1 MELPDVPLFRG
12 LTADEAEAA
21 VTALRM
27 RRRAFAKGEIL
38 LEAGQRAPALGVVLA
53 GRVHME
59 HLDVWGSKTLLG
71 QAGPGDLFAETY
83 ACLPD
88 EPLRVSVVAAEN
100 GEALFLETGQLLQ
113 CGCEPWRWKLTQNL
127 LRIAARKNLG
137 LAQRSLY
144 TAPKTIRGRI
154 TAYFSVLARQNGSLR
169 FTLPFDRQQLADH
182 LGVDRSALSSTL
194 SAMQRDGLL
203 TLFEALTDAMESDA
217 CYYADAT
224 FGTKT
229 YPLVLS
235 SALHYAEKILDDTEV
250 CGIYYRELTRESGQ
264 VKNARQYDISTL
276 FTLDGIV
283 DMAAD
288 AELTDKKA
296 FIKLML
302 HPDREV

>member
-100 GEALFLETGQLLQ
+100 RRSTVFGDRAAFAVRLRAVALEANAKSFAH
-113 CGCEPWRWKLTQNL
+113 C
-127 LRIAARKNLG
+127 
-137 LAQRSLY
+137 
-144 TAPKTIRGRI
+144 
-154 TAYFSVLARQNGSLR
+154 
-169 FTLPFDRQQLADH
+169 
-182 LGVDRSALSSTL
+182 SA
-194 SAMQRDGLL
+194 
-203 TLFEALTDAMESDA
+203 
-217 CYYADAT
+217 
-224 FGTKT
+224 
-229 YPLVLS
+229 
-235 SALHYAEKILDDTEV
+235 
-250 CGIYYRELTRESGQ
+250 
-264 VKNARQYDISTL
+264 
-276 FTLDGIV
+276 
-283 DMAAD
+283 
-288 AELTDKKA
+288 
-296 FIKLML
+296 
-302 HPDREV
+302 

>member
-1 MELPDVPLFRG
+1 MENSAYLALPLFAG
-12 LTADEAEAA
+12 LTAGDIPAA
-21 VTALRM
+21 LAALDALCRP
-27 RRRAFAKGEIL
+27 FAKGETL
-38 LEAGQRAPALGVVLA
+38 LEAGQSAPALGVVLA

-154 TAYFSVLARQNGSLR
+154 TAYFSMLARQNGSLR

-203 TLFEALTDAMESDA
+203 TIDRRR
-217 CYYADAT
+217 
-224 FGTKT
+224 
-229 YPLVLS
+229 
-235 SALHYAEKILDDTEV
+235 V
-250 CGIYYRELTRESGQ
+250 CL
-264 VKNARQYDISTL
+264 
-276 FTLDGIV
+276 
-283 DMAAD
+283 
-288 AELTDKKA
+288 KKA
-296 FIKLML
+296 EGL
-302 HPDREV
+302 

>member
-38 LEAGQRAPALGVVLA
+38 LEAGQRTPALGVVLA
-53 GRVHME
+53 GR
-59 HLDVWGSKTLLG
+59 
-71 QAGPGDLFAETY
+71 
-83 ACLPD
+83 

-182 LGVDRSALSSTL
+182 LGVDRSALSNAL
-194 SAMQRDGLL
+194 SQMQKEGLL
-203 TLFEALTDAMESDA
+203 
-217 CYYADAT
+217 
-224 FGTKT
+224 
-229 YPLVLS
+229 V
-235 SALHYAEKILDDTEV
+235 I
-250 CGIYYRELTRESGQ
+250 
-264 VKNARQYDISTL
+264 
-276 FTLDGIV
+276 
-283 DMAAD
+283 
-288 AELTDKKA
+288 DK
-296 FIKLML
+296 
-302 HPDREV
+302 REVELKQVEEM

>member
-38 LEAGQRAPALGVVLA
+38 LETGQRAPALGVVL
-53 GRVHME
+53 
-59 HLDVWGSKTLLG
+59 
-71 QAGPGDLFAETY
+71 AGPGDLFAETY

-182 LGVDRSALSSTL
+182 LGVDRSALSNAL
-194 SAMQRDGLL
+194 SQMQKDGLL
-203 TLFEALTDAMESDA
+203 
-217 CYYADAT
+217 
-224 FGTKT
+224 
-229 YPLVLS
+229 V
-235 SALHYAEKILDDTEV
+235 I
-250 CGIYYRELTRESGQ
+250 
-264 VKNARQYDISTL
+264 
-276 FTLDGIV
+276 
-283 DMAAD
+283 
-288 AELTDKKA
+288 DK
-296 FIKLML
+296 
-302 HPDREV
+302 REVELKQVEEM

>member
-21 VTALRM
+21 VIALRM

-100 GEALFLETGQLLQ
+100 GEALFLETGQLLR

-182 LGVDRSALSSTL
+182 LGVDRSALSNAL
-194 SAMQRDGLL
+194 SQMQKEGLL
-203 TLFEALTDAMESDA
+203 VID
-217 CYYADAT
+217 
-224 FGTKT
+224 K
-229 YPLVLS
+229 
-235 SALHYAEKILDDTEV
+235 
-250 CGIYYRELTRESGQ
+250 REIELKQ
-264 VKNARQYDISTL
+264 VEE
-276 FTLDGIV
+276 
-283 DMAAD
+283 M
-288 AELTDKKA
+288 
-296 FIKLML
+296 
-302 HPDREV
+302 

>member
-1 MELPDVPLFRG
+1 MEQFVLTGQDKPFAPFFFCLLNSAANQLSRVAFFAAFGNRIDAKNHLPRTVFVVQRCIFIHFI
-12 LTADEAEAA
+12 
-21 VTALRM
+21 RQI
-27 RRRAFAKGEIL
+27 RRIRHHTVHL

-182 LGVDRSALSSTL
+182 LGVDRSALSNAL
-194 SAMQRDGLL
+194 SQMQKEGLL
-203 TLFEALTDAMESDA
+203 
-217 CYYADAT
+217 
-224 FGTKT
+224 
-229 YPLVLS
+229 V
-235 SALHYAEKILDDTEV
+235 I
-250 CGIYYRELTRESGQ
+250 
-264 VKNARQYDISTL
+264 
-276 FTLDGIV
+276 
-283 DMAAD
+283 
-288 AELTDKKA
+288 DK
-296 FIKLML
+296 
-302 HPDREV
+302 REVELKQVEEM

>member
-100 GEALFLETGQLLQ
+100 GEALFFETGQLLQ

-144 TAPKTIRGRI
+144 TAPQDDPR
-154 TAYFSVLARQNGSLR
+154 ADHSVLFGAGAAKRQ
-169 FTLPFDRQQLADH
+169 PA
-182 LGVDRSALSSTL
+182 V
-194 SAMQRDGLL
+194 
-203 TLFEALTDAMESDA
+203 
-217 CYYADAT
+217 YA
-224 FGTKT
+224 
-229 YPLVLS
+229 PL
-235 SALHYAEKILDDTEV
+235 
-250 CGIYYRELTRESGQ
+250 
-264 VKNARQYDISTL
+264 
-276 FTLDGIV
+276 
-283 DMAAD
+283 
-288 AELTDKKA
+288 
-296 FIKLML
+296 
-302 HPDREV
+302 

>member
-1 MELPDVPLFRG
+1 MICRFMVSLLDFVLSFYYNGSKSSVVATTCEVHNYGIAGCTTVPR
-12 LTADEAEAA
+12 TD
-21 VTALRM
+21 
-27 RRRAFAKGEIL
+27 RRRGRGSRNRAADAPQEIL

-182 LGVDRSALSSTL
+182 LGVDRSALSNAL
-194 SAMQRDGLL
+194 SQMQKDGLL
-203 TLFEALTDAMESDA
+203 
-217 CYYADAT
+217 
-224 FGTKT
+224 
-229 YPLVLS
+229 V
-235 SALHYAEKILDDTEV
+235 I
-250 CGIYYRELTRESGQ
+250 
-264 VKNARQYDISTL
+264 
-276 FTLDGIV
+276 
-283 DMAAD
+283 
-288 AELTDKKA
+288 DK
-296 FIKLML
+296 
-302 HPDREV
+302 REVELKQVEEM

>member
-59 HLDVWGSKTLLG
+59 HLDIWGSKTLLG

-100 GEALFLETGQLLQ
+100 GEALFL
-113 CGCEPWRWKLTQNL
+113 
-127 LRIAARKNLG
+127 RIAARKNLG

-154 TAYFSVLARQNGSLR
+154 TAYFSMLARQNGSLR

-182 LGVDRSALSSTL
+182 LGVDRSALSNAL
-194 SAMQRDGLL
+194 SQMQKEGLL
-203 TLFEALTDAMESDA
+203 
-217 CYYADAT
+217 
-224 FGTKT
+224 
-229 YPLVLS
+229 V
-235 SALHYAEKILDDTEV
+235 I
-250 CGIYYRELTRESGQ
+250 
-264 VKNARQYDISTL
+264 
-276 FTLDGIV
+276 
-283 DMAAD
+283 
-288 AELTDKKA
+288 DK
-296 FIKLML
+296 
-302 HPDREV
+302 REVELKQVEEM

>member
-1 MELPDVPLFRG
+1 MELSDVPLFRG

-21 VTALRM
+21 VAALRM

-154 TAYFSVLARQNGSLR
+154 TAYFSVLARPSTSNGFQVRLR
-169 FTLPFDRQQLADH
+169 VMASARPS
-182 LGVDRSALSSTL
+182 GVPPSVAMRSA
-194 SAMQRDGLL
+194 
-203 TLFEALTDAMESDA
+203 
-217 CYYADAT
+217 
-224 FGTKT
+224 
-229 YPLVLS
+229 VS
-235 SALHYAEKILDDTEV
+235 SACASTAS
-250 CGIYYRELTRESGQ
+250 TSGSS
-264 VKNARQYDISTL
+264 ISCTA
-276 FTLDGIV
+276 
-283 DMAAD
+283 M
-288 AELTDKKA
+288 
-296 FIKLML
+296 KLG
-302 HPDREV
+302 PVTFQ